1 MNTFEH
7 SLRHLVPALLA
18 GCVITAS
25 AAPQASPIGEA
36 VYRAHIA
43 RLSSDDFGGRKP
55 GTEG

>member
-43 RLSSDDFGGRKP
+43 RLS
-55 GTEG
+55 